1 MISASDETRG
11 CSDDKWY
18 REDDC
23 VCFGASKYNQSR
35 SGKQMLIIGIVLL
48 ILEIIVFCSSFVLF
62 SIDSLALSH
71 SYKKSGA
78 DLDLSTALFCAFDG
92 KFPLY
97 YRCGRVL

>member
-35 SGKQMLIIGIVLL
+35 SGKQTLIIGIVLL
-48 ILEIIVFCSSFVLF
+48 ILEIIVFLFVLCDVDY
-62 SIDSLALSH
+62 IDTSFHICS
-71 SYKKSGA
+71 
-78 DLDLSTALFCAFDG
+78 
-92 KFPLY
+92 
-97 YRCGRVL
+97 